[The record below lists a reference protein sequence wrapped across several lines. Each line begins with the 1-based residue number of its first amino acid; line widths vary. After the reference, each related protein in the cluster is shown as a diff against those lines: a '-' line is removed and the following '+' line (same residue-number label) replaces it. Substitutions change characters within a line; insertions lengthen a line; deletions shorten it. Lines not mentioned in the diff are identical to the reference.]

1 MKLYVIAGEASGDMH
16 GANLLK
22 ALFQFQPNLEVRAWG
37 GDRMSEA
44 GATVVKHYR
53 ELAFMGFAEV
63 AKNIRTIFKNFRA
76 CEEDI
81 AAYQPDALILIDY
94 PGFNM
99 RIAKWAKARGIKIF
113 YYISP
118 QIWAWRTGRVHQ
130 IKATVDHMFCILPFE
145 KAFYQQFGYNTDFV
159 GHPLLDEMKNR
170 TPPST
175 NAFVAQHQ
183 LDGRPIIALLPGS
196 RRQEIEKMLAI
207 MLQTA
212 TQFSDYQ
219 FVVAGAPSIP
229 TEFYDQVL
237 AQHQFDRKNIVILK
251 NQTYAILANAKAA
264 LVTSGTATL
273 ETAIIGTPQIVCYKT
288 SRLSYAIAKRVAKVK
303 YISLVNLIMDR
314 KVVVELIQDTFSVPK
329 LTQELRQLLQAPDQL
344 KADYATL
351 QHLLGNEGA
360 SQRTADLILQY
371 MTRN

>member
-22 ALFQFQPNLEVRAWG
+22 ALFQSEPNLQVRAWG

-53 ELAFMGFAEV
+53 DLAFMGFAEV

-76 CEEDI
+76 CEDDI
-81 AAYQPDALILIDY
+81 ATYQPDALILIDY

-145 KAFYQQFGYNTDFV
+145 KAFYQQFGYHADFV

-170 TPPST
+170 TPPSI

-288 SRLSYAIAKRVAKVK
+288 SRLSFAIAKRVAKVK

-314 KVVVELIQDTFSVPK
+314 KVVEELIQDTFTVPR
-329 LTQELRQLLQAPDQL
+329 LTQELTQLLHAPDQL
-344 KADYATL
+344 KTEYATL
-351 QHLLGNEGA
+351 QQMLGNEGA
-360 SQRTADLILQY
+360 SRRTADLILQY
-371 MTRN
+371 LKRD